1 MPMISIGTKDPSFC
15 SLISDFC
22 ILLSDFC
29 VLLPSSPAVCYAV
42 LAMCRSAYW
51 PRVFLAAVLFA
62 ALAAPAFAQHPEI
75 EKTAAE
81 LAQSLFVKYG
91 HQFGKTRV
99 IVIPFT
105 RFHGHV
111 NELGTALAGELAQLL
126 SKQGKNLDV
135 VDSEELVKL
144 GKQEDY
150 YLEEWSDVGTTRRL
164 AGKLGAYV
172 AVVGTLE
179 SAGAFIYLRV
189 RAVRVSDGEEI
200 AAVGRRIPKT
210 TELEKLLSASPKDF
224 IPLADQVPVVPPLPA
239 GVLLPGKNGV
249 NNPEC
254 AYCPGPRYTE
264 EGREAKYSAT
274 VVLGLTVNPDGS
286 SSDIYVV
293 KGALFGL
300 TRQAI
305 EAVKGWRFKPAK
317 DREGNSVAVRVHIE
331 VTFRL
336 L

>member
-1 MPMISIGTKDPSFC
+1 
-15 SLISDFC
+15 
-22 ILLSDFC
+22 
-29 VLLPSSPAVCYAV
+29 
-42 LAMCRSAYW
+42 MCRRAYW
-51 PRVFLAAVLFA
+51 PRIVLAVALFA
-62 ALAAPAFAQHPEI
+62 TLAVPAFAQQPEI
-75 EKTAAE
+75 EKLAAE
-81 LAQSLFVKYG
+81 LAKSLFVKYG

-99 IVIPFT
+99 VVIPFT
-105 RFHGHV
+105 RFHGYV
-111 NELGTALAGELAQLL
+111 NELGIALADEFARSL
-126 SKQGKNLDV
+126 SKQGKNLEM

-144 GKQEDY
+144 GKQEGY
-150 YLEEWSDVGTTRRL
+150 YLEEWSDVRTARRL
-164 AGKLGAYV
+164 AGKLGAYL

-179 SAGAFIYLRV
+179 SSGAFIYLRV

-239 GVLLPGKNGV
+239 GVLLPGRNGV
-249 NNPEC
+249 SYPEC
-254 AYCPGPRYTE
+254 AYCPDPKFSD
-264 EGREAKYSAT
+264 EGREAKYNGT
-274 VVLGLTVNPDGS
+274 VVLGLTVNPNGS
-286 SSDIYVV
+286 SSDAYVI

-305 EAVKGWRFKPAK
+305 EAVKLWRFKPAK
-317 DREGNSVAVRVHIE
+317 DRDGNPVAVRIQIE